1 MIIDNRAHCRTRAP
15 GSEMARGLLLFAA
28 VAFAACF
35 TAPGRVLASQD
46 PAAGSPPGVP
56 TSITGI
62 TDSLY
67 RVQYGMHISAL
78 LVTPEGVLVTD
89 PTNPDAARWIRT
101 EIKKRFN
108 KPVRYL
114 IYSHSHS
121 DHIGGAAVLA
131 TPGVTILAD
140 ELTKQYLVDDP
151 NPGANIPVPT
161 RTFSGEMT
169 LKFGGQ
175 TIRLFQVDPWTHAR
189 DLIAIY
195 FVDQKALYAPDLI
208 SVKSVGFMD
217 FSNERFLQMI
227 DAIRKIQRIDYRI
240 LIDSHGPLGTKADAD
255 RFLEYLSDLKSGA
268 EKAVLHGEDARQA
281 KKSIDLSRYKDLAFF
296 DVWSG
301 LNIEGAMEAVAQ
313 DTGRSKL
320 LAKESVV
327 TPERLAGLT
336 TFCGACHGPEGVSA
350 DGAYPNLAGQ
360 KYEYLVKAIHAY
372 QTQQRYDPYMSE
384 VEFIT
389 PEEID
394 ALARHYSALKPVP

>member
-1 MIIDNRAHCRTRAP
+1 MTRRL
-15 GSEMARGLLLFAA
+15 GSKMVRGLLLL
-28 VAFAACF
+28 VALAACF
-35 TAPGRVLASQD
+35 AAPNGVLAAQD
-46 PAAGSPPGVP
+46 PAAGSTPVVP
-56 TSITGI
+56 RSIARI

-89 PTNPDAARWIRT
+89 PTNPDAARWLRT

-131 TPGVTILAD
+131 TPGVTILAG

-151 NPGANIPVPT
+151 SPGANIPVPT
-161 RTFSGEMT
+161 RTFSGETT

-175 TIRLFQVDPWTHAR
+175 TIRLFQVEPWTHAR

-227 DAIRKIQRIDYRI
+227 EAIQKIQRIDYQI

-268 EKAVLHGEDARQA
+268 EKAVLHGEDAQQA
-281 KKSIDLSRYKDLAFF
+281 KKSIDLSRYKDMAFF
-296 DVWSG
+296 NVWSG
-301 LNIEGAMEAVAQ
+301 LNIEGAMEAVAL
-313 DTGRSKL
+313 DMGHSGRI
-320 LAKESVV
+320 AKESAV
-327 TPERLAGLT
+327 TPERLVGLT
-336 TFCGACHGPEGVSA
+336 TFCGACHGPNGVSA

-360 KYEYLVKAIHAY
+360 KYEYLVKSLHAY
-372 QTQQRYDPYMSE
+372 QTQQRYDPYMSSI
-384 VEFIT
+384 EFIT
-389 PEEID
+389 PEEIE
-394 ALARHYSALKPVP
+394 ALARHYSTLKPGL

>member
-1 MIIDNRAHCRTRAP
+1 MIINDGTRRRARGL
-15 GSEMARGLLLFAA
+15 GSELARGLLLLAAGAVCFAA
-28 VAFAACF
+28 PNGVF
-35 TAPGRVLASQD
+35 ASQH
-46 PAAGSPPGVP
+46 PAAESPPGVP
-56 TSITGI
+56 RSFTSI

-151 NPGANIPVPT
+151 YPGANIPVPT

-169 LKFGGQ
+169 LEFGGQ
-175 TIRLFQVDPWTHAR
+175 TIRLFQVEPWTHAR

-208 SVKSVGFMD
+208 SVKSVGFLD

-227 DAIRKIQRIDYRI
+227 EAIRKIQRIDYQI

-268 EKAVLHGEDARQA
+268 EKAVLHGEDAQQA

-296 DVWSG
+296 NVWSG
-301 LNIEGAMEAVAQ
+301 LNIEGAMEAVALN
-313 DTGRSKL
+313 TGHSGF
-320 LAKESVV
+320 LAKEPAV

-336 TFCGACHGPEGVSA
+336 TFCSACHGPDGVSA

-360 KYEYLVKAIHAY
+360 KYEYLVKSLHAY
-372 QTQQRYDPYMSE
+372 QTQQRYDQYMSA

-389 PEEID
+389 PEEIE
-394 ALARHYSALKPVP
+394 ALGRHYSALKPGS

>member
-1 MIIDNRAHCRTRAP
+1 MIINDGARCT
-15 GSEMARGLLLFAA
+15 ARGLGPGMPSSLLVLAAGAVCFATPNG
-28 VAFAACF
+28 V
-35 TAPGRVLASQD
+35 RASQD
-46 PAAGSPPGVP
+46 PTAGSPPGVP
-56 TSITGI
+56 RNITSI

-121 DHIGGAAVLA
+121 DHIGGASVLA
-131 TPGVTILAD
+131 TPGVTILAN
-140 ELTKQYLVDDP
+140 ELTRQYLVDDP
-151 NPGANIPVPT
+151 YAGANIPVPT
-161 RTFSGEMT
+161 RTFSGETT

-175 TIRLFQVDPWTHAR
+175 TIRLFQVEPWTHAR

-208 SVKSVGFMD
+208 SVKSVGFLD

-227 DAIRKIQRIDYRI
+227 EAIGKIQRIDYQI
-240 LIDSHGPLGTKADAD
+240 VIDSHGPLGTKADAD

-268 EKAVLHGEDARQA
+268 EKAVLRGEDAQQA

-296 DVWSG
+296 NIWSG
-301 LNIEGAMEAVAQ
+301 LNIEGAMEAVAL
-313 DTGRSKL
+313 DMGHAKL
-320 LAKESVV
+320 VAEEPAV

-336 TFCGACHGPEGVSA
+336 IFCSACHGPDGVSS

-360 KYEYLVKAIHAY
+360 KYDYLAKSLKAY

-384 VEFIT
+384 IEFVT
-389 PEEID
+389 PEEIE